1 VPSSEKLPHLLFR
14 LWEHFSPR
22 RKGQFALLLI
32 LMVLVSFAEV
42 LSLGAIVPFL
52 AALTNPKQIFELPIA
67 QPFIQLLGIQ
77 SEGELLLPLTL
88 LFGFTAIVAGAMRLV
103 LLKVS
108 LRLSFA
114 TGADIGYSIYRK
126 TLYQPYLTHLSRNT
140 SEIIDGV
147 TGKTT
152 IVTDGIIMSALYV
165 LSSMIMLV
173 LMLGTLLVIAP
184 IPSAAAFG
192 VFGLMYFI
200 TMKVTR
206 RKLMNNSKDI
216 TVESARVIK
225 SLQEGLGGIR
235 DILIDGSQD
244 AYCQVYQKSD
254 SILRKAYATS
264 SFISVS
270 PRFVTEAL
278 GMLLIALLAFVL
290 TKQSNEINQAIP
302 IVGALALASQRL
314 LPVMQLAYS
323 AWTAI
328 LRNQFSLKDTL
339 DFLDQPLPEYA
350 NQLPSNPIPFN
361 KEINLKD
368 VSFQYR
374 ENSPLILDKLSLTI
388 PKGSRVGFIGT
399 TGAGKSTLLDILMG
413 LLRPS
418 SGALEID
425 NQVITEANHRAWQM
439 HIAHVPQTIYLADST
454 IEENIAFGIP
464 KHEIDHE
471 RVKRVAEQAQIAK
484 TIEGL
489 PQGYETFVGERGTRL
504 SGGQRQRIGIARALY
519 KNADVLIFDE
529 ATSAL
534 DTETEIAV
542 MESIQN
548 LGSHYTVLMIAHR
561 LSTLKDCSMLVKLD
575 HGKIE
580 AIGSYEDLALPIIE
594 SK

>member
-1 VPSSEKLPHLLFR
+1 
-14 LWEHFSPR
+14 
-22 RKGQFALLLI
+22 
-32 LMVLVSFAEV
+32 MVLVSFAEV

-52 AALTNPKQIFELPIA
+52 AALTNPKQVFELPVA
-67 QPFIQLLGIQ
+67 QPFIQLAGIQ

-165 LSSMIMLV
+165 LSSIIMLV
-173 LMLGTLLVIAP
+173 LMLGTLLFIAP

-192 VFGLMYFI
+192 VFGLMYFV

-206 RKLMNNSKDI
+206 KKLMNNSKDI

-244 AYCQVYQKSD
+244 AYCKVYQKSD
-254 SILRKAYATS
+254 SVLRKAYATS

-350 NQLPSNPIPFN
+350 NQLPSEPIPF
-361 KEINLKD
+361 KEAIHLKE

-374 ENSPLILDKLSLTI
+374 ENSPLILNNLSLTI

-418 SGALEID
+418 AGALEID
-425 NQVITEANHRAWQM
+425 NQIITEANHRAWQM
-439 HIAHVPQTIYLADST
+439 HIAHVPQTIFLADST

-464 KHEIDHE
+464 KYEIDHE
-471 RVKRVAEQAQIAK
+471 RVKLVAAQAQIAK

-489 PQGYETFVGERGTRL
+489 HQGYETFVGERGTRL

-548 LGSHYTVLMIAHR
+548 LGANYTVLMIAHR

-580 AIGSYEDLALPIIE
+580 AIGSYEELALPIIE

>member
-1 VPSSEKLPHLLFR
+1 
-14 LWEHFSPR
+14 
-22 RKGQFALLLI
+22 
-32 LMVLVSFAEV
+32 MVVVSFAEV
-42 LSLGAIVPFL
+42 VSLGAIVPFL
-52 AALTNPKQIFELPIA
+52 AALTNPQQVFELPIA
-67 QPFIQLLGIQ
+67 QPFIRLLHLQ
-77 SEGELLLPLTL
+77 SQNDLLMPLTL
-88 LFGFTAIVAGAMRLV
+88 LFGLTAIVAGAMRLV

-126 TLYQPYLTHLSRNT
+126 TLFQPYITHLSRNT

-165 LSSMIMLV
+165 LSSLIMLV
-173 LMLGTLLVIAP
+173 LMVTALLIIAP
-184 IPSAAAFG
+184 LPSLAAFAI
-192 VFGLMYFI
+192 FGLMYVI

-206 RKLMNNSKDI
+206 KKLMNNSKDI
-216 TVESARVIK
+216 TTESARVIK

-254 SILRKAYATS
+254 AILRKAYATS
-264 SFISVS
+264 SFISIS

-278 GMLLIALLAFVL
+278 GMLLIALLAFAL
-290 TKQSNEINQAIP
+290 SKQSNSINQAIP

-350 NQLPSNPIPFN
+350 GQVRVPPIPFQHQ
-361 KEINLKD
+361 IDLKQ
-368 VSFQYR
+368 VSFCYR
-374 ENSPLILDKLSLTI
+374 DNAPLILDQLSLSI

-399 TGAGKSTLLDILMG
+399 TGAGKSTLLDILMA
-413 LLRPS
+413 LLQPT
-418 SGALEID
+418 SGRLEID
-425 NQVITEANHRAWQM
+425 SQTITDANHRAWQM
-439 HIAHVPQTIYLADST
+439 HIAHVPQSIYLADST
-454 IEENIAFGIP
+454 IAENIAFGVP
-464 KHEIDHE
+464 PDEIDHA
-471 RVKRVAEQAQIAK
+471 RVKEAAHKAQMAV
-484 TIEGL
+484 TIEAL
-489 PQGYETFVGERGTRL
+489 PQGYQTLVGERGTRL

-519 KNADVLIFDE
+519 KNADVLILDE

-534 DTETEIAV
+534 DNETEIAV
-542 MESIQN
+542 MESIQH
-548 LGSHYTVLMIAHR
+548 LGPDYTVLIIAHR
-561 LSTLKDCSMLVKLD
+561 LTTLKDCSQIELLSK
-575 HGKIE
+575 GEIKKIGTYRE
-580 AIGSYEDLALPIIE
+580 II
-594 SK
+594 SSSTGVI

>member
-1 VPSSEKLPHLLFR
+1 
-14 LWEHFSPR
+14 
-22 RKGQFALLLI
+22 
-32 LMVLVSFAEV
+32 MVLVSFAEV

-52 AALTNPKQIFELPIA
+52 AALTNPKQVFELPIA
-67 QPFIQLLGIQ
+67 QPFIQLAGIQ
-77 SEGELLLPLTL
+77 SEGGLLLPLTL
-88 LFGFTAIVAGAMRLV
+88 VFGFTAIIAGAMRLV

-173 LMLGTLLVIAP
+173 LMLSTLLVIAP
-184 IPSAAAFG
+184 IPSAAAFSI
-192 VFGLMYFI
+192 FGLMYFV

-244 AYCQVYQKSD
+244 AYCKVYQKSD
-254 SILRKAYATS
+254 SVLRKAYATS

-350 NQLPSNPIPFN
+350 NQLPAEPIPFK
-361 KEINLKD
+361 KEITLKD

-374 ENSPLILDKLSLTI
+374 ENAPLILDKLSLTI

-413 LLRPS
+413 LLRPTG
-418 SGALEID
+418 GALEID
-425 NQVITEANHRAWQM
+425 GQAITEGNHRAWQM
-439 HIAHVPQTIYLADST
+439 HIAHVPQTIFLADST

-464 KHEIDHE
+464 KGSIDRE
-471 RVKRVAEQAQIAK
+471 RVKQVAAQAQIAQ
-484 TIEGL
+484 TIDGL

-542 MESIQN
+542 MESIQG
-548 LGSHYTVLMIAHR
+548 LGKNYTVLMIAHR

-580 AIGSYEDLALPIIE
+580 AIGSYEELALPIIE